1 MSKIHHKET
10 SSSTDGSGIS
20 SPSFSLLPR
29 QIALLQPP
37 PSSSSSSSPDSST
50 SFKSPTSVSMMR
62 KRRAYSLNGPL
73 NNQASPLMASLGDLT
88 IQSPK
93 KAIQPRAI
101 SSSRSPF
108 SHYCGGQDN
117 SKSCTT
123 STHYSEAS
131 KQVPLTVLSAGPSNS
146 TMSPRSSTPPTSNF
160 TPQKQNNSMT
170 TIASPT
176 PIRPP
181 KFTSSSPLLYSA
193 STPTRTPNNN
203 NYNNNDSFLLTSP
216 NMNQTPSS
224 ANRRP
229 LLPMIQHHNCST
241 TPTTPKTP
249 LPKMMLSPRKSPSV
263 YLPPDSPAAD
273 YIPDTGNHK
282 THSFASPS
290 ATSRTRLQP
299 MFSSSSNQNHDFM
312 GKQMDGLL
320 RGFGNHKPSP
330 PKPSSKKLPEKKLE
344 RSDSLALSDNDSC
357 GGDNVMM
364 KEPPIVTLSLEL
376 PSASTTG
383 TKKVTPYSSDVE
395 KSLLQPT
402 TESILDIFSHNKK
415 NHGCSYDSDQSISDI
430 EDNDDNFFLSS
441 PSTVVEEK
449 NEAADN
455 AIPSSS
461 SHQRQGRVTK
471 HRKVDHTGTSA
482 VDSTKKFESNQS
494 AASLYGMD
502 IIQEHSISNVSLVEM
517 NLPPKR
523 RSFCSKKNL
532 MLRSDSTDSILS
544 GCGLNIEDTP
554 LYSEG
559 RDLVTPPLSKPSRIM
574 LSPPPI
580 RETNL
585 TSYFRNNNC
594 HGSNDKVLS

>member
-1 MSKIHHKET
+1 
-10 SSSTDGSGIS
+10 
-20 SPSFSLLPR
+20 
-29 QIALLQPP
+29 
-37 PSSSSSSSPDSST
+37 
-50 SFKSPTSVSMMR
+50 MMR

-73 NNQASPLMASLGDLT
+73 NNQTRPLMASLGDLT

-108 SHYCGGQDN
+108 SHYCGGQD
-117 SKSCTT
+117 SSSSTT
-123 STHYSEAS
+123 TTHYSASS
-131 KQVPLTVLSAGPSNS
+131 KQVPLTVLAAPSNS
-146 TMSPRSSTPPTSNF
+146 TTMSPRTSSPTSTF
-160 TPQKQNNSMT
+160 TPQKQNNTMP
-170 TIASPT
+170 IASPT

-193 STPTRTPNNN
+193 STPTKTPNNN
-203 NYNNNDSFLLTSP
+203 NNNNNESFLLTSP
-216 NMNQTPSS
+216 RMNHTPSS

-241 TPTTPKTP
+241 TPTTPRTP

-263 YLPPDSPAAD
+263 YLQPDSPAAD
-273 YIPDTGNHK
+273 YIPQCGNHK

-290 ATSRTRLQP
+290 ATSRPRLHP
-299 MFSSSSNQNHDFM
+299 ILSTSSNHDFM

-330 PKPSSKKLPEKKLE
+330 PKQSSKKAPEKKLE
-344 RSDSLALSDNDSC
+344 RRDSLALSDNDSC
-357 GGDNVMM
+357 GGDDVMM
-364 KEPPIVTLSLEL
+364 KQPPIATLSLEL
-376 PSASTTG
+376 PSTSNSAG

-395 KSLLQPT
+395 KSLLKPT
-402 TESILDIFSHNKK
+402 TDSILDIFSYTNKS
-415 NHGCSYDSDQSISDI
+415 HGCSYDSDHSISDI

-441 PSTVVEEK
+441 PSAVVEEK

-455 AIPSSS
+455 AAPSSP

-471 HRKVDHTGTSA
+471 HRKMDHTGTSA
-482 VDSTKKFESNQS
+482 VDSTKKFESNPS

-502 IIQEHSISNVSLVEM
+502 IIQEHSISNVSIVEM

-523 RSFCSKKNL
+523 RSFNSKKNL
-532 MLRSDSTDSILS
+532 MMRSESTDSILS

-559 RDLVTPPLSKPSRIM
+559 RDLVTPPLAKPSRIM

-585 TSYFRNNNC
+585 TSYFRNSNN
-594 HGSNDKVLS
+594 HETND